1 VLIAKQIDIRGDAM
15 KDKKY
20 TYRVRPGCA
29 FGAFKQYGPG
39 ATVELTE
46 DEASGFLDKVVL
58 VKDAAGNEDIPINE
72 AAHLATLT
80 VGQLK
85 GLPEFADLPNPKPTT
100 KPKILDAIL
109 EARGLLGEE
118 ASE

>member
-1 VLIAKQIDIRGDAM
+1 M
-15 KDKKY
+15 TDKKY

-29 FGAFKQYGPG
+29 FGAFRQYGPG
-39 ATVELTE
+39 STVELTE

-85 GLPEFADLPNPKPTT
+85 GLPDFAKLPNPKPS
-100 KPKILDAIL
+100 KKDDILNAIL
-109 EARGLLGEE
+109 ETRGLLGEE